1 MSKWSKERRVILVR
15 EAPAADP
22 VREPGKSRRGK
33 DRQSHLPNASGLG
46 WDACATPWSGKI
58 AVLVS
63 SLDERAF
70 PTVIMP
76 KHYRDRAD
84 AENCFD
90 ELKNQC
96 GWGGYTSRR
105 LVSSSLMANLI
116 ALFYNWWSL
125 YLRFYD
131 EGNHREA
138 IRTRPMLMSV
148 VGLQVQSGGQRTVKV
163 SVLHE
168 RGGLIAQAVT
178 FISKELQDIRVI
190 TKRWSVIQ
198 RWTLHLTRVLR
209 HWLGGKWLP
218 YLPDDAKLLLSG

>member
-1 MSKWSKERRVILVR
+1 
-15 EAPAADP
+15 
-22 VREPGKSRRGK
+22 
-33 DRQSHLPNASGLG
+33 
-46 WDACATPWSGKI
+46 
-58 AVLVS
+58 
-63 SLDERAF
+63 
-70 PTVIMP
+70 MP

-90 ELKNQC
+90 ELKNQW

-131 EGNHREA
+131 EGHHREA
-138 IRTRPMLMSV
+138 IRTRPMLMSG
-148 VGLQVQSGGQRTVKV
+148 VGRQVQSGGQRTVKV

-198 RWTLHLTRVLR
+198 RWTLLLTRVLR

-218 YLPDDAKLLLSG
+218 DLPDDAKLLLSG